1 MIAIAFMTGGFL
13 MACFNSEGRGFGAW
27 PFTCVMLATLSFAHA
42 IAKEEFL
49 IKRRACTIFDLL
61 FFQGHIFLSL
71 NLTCMVITAL
81 CQWIGGYDVGFVMFG
96 RAVFATWGTVLMTP
110 VYIISCALMSTMLL
124 VVLFNSNSVYI
135 VALYFSLLAFLGVF
149 VTEDLVFYGSI
160 VYLVGAVMYFAF
172 TNVGEKAL
180 EEQREVREAI
190 DDYERMM
197 WNEEKPQ
204 F

>member
-1 MIAIAFMTGGFL
+1 MIAIAVMTVGFFI
-13 MACFNSEGRGFGAW
+13 ACANAEGRGFGFW
-27 PFTCVMLATLSFAHA
+27 PFMCVWFATLSFAHA
-42 IAKEEFL
+42 IAKEEYL
-49 IKRRACTIFDLL
+49 IKRRACTVFDLL
-61 FFQGHIFLSL
+61 FFQGHILLSL
-71 NLTCMVITAL
+71 NLFCMTITAL
-81 CQWIGGYDVGFVMFG
+81 GQWIGGYDVGFVMFG

-110 VYIISCALMSTMLL
+110 VYIIASALMATMLL
-124 VVLFNSNSVYI
+124 VVLFNSNSVY
-135 VALYFSLLAFLGVF
+135 VATLYFSLLAFLCVLVG
-149 VTEDLVFYGSI
+149 EDLVFIGSI
-160 VYLVGAVMYFAF
+160 VFLVGAVMYFAF